1 MTTEIVQNIWCN
13 KDKDRWRIIKDIF
26 VIRDEIN
33 NHLTLVIIVICPNG
47 QITNKER
54 KNKN

>member
-1 MTTEIVQNIWCN
+1 MTTKILQNIWCN

-26 VIRDEIN
+26 VIKYEIN

-47 QITNKER
+47 QIISKE
-54 KNKN
+54 KEK